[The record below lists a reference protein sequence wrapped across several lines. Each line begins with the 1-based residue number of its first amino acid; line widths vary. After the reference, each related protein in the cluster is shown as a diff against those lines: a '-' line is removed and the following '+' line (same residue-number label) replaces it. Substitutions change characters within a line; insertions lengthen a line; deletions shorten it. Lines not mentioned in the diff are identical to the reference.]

1 MSENNL
7 INSNSKKIMYFI
19 LVFVLMI
26 ISSIPANIYVL
37 LFDTEYDAKRLIYNM
52 IFNSFYFQLFC
63 FFCYSFLF
71 SINSNFE
78 NVNKRTILITF
89 LSFLLLFLLG
99 IFTSAPLKD
108 AIPDTLE
115 FFKSNIM
122 INKSILSSIMFFIII
137 LLADNNFN
145 IKNNIYNSF
154 TKLGDIIFFS
164 IIAAII
170 AFVFWVF
177 FIFLYNKFIFR
188 IMNIAGN
195 LVPLIEKFIFMSII
209 FVLSI
214 IPFIFFFVQKR
225 FKTVLSIYISRGLL
239 FLYSFLIFVSFFALL
254 YEPIRP
260 FDNTKSFI
268 IYNALLILSIFT
280 LYFIRADYKAGII
293 TKAMYIIFPVL
304 ALLFNILVLG
314 ASIYRVII
322 LENKIN
328 EISIAVLN
336 AVIAINLIY
345 VIVQNIKS
353 IFKILKNNI
362 NINEAVIGNNKIYSF
377 IYIYGI
383 YSFIFSFIAPIIMVF
398 LKDK

>member
-1 MSENNL
+1 MSENKLMNL
-7 INSNSKKIMYFI
+7 SSKKIIYFI
-19 LVFVLMI
+19 LVFVLII
-26 ISSIPANIYVL
+26 ISSIPANVYIL
-37 LFDTEYDAKRLIYNM
+37 LFDTTYDLEKLIYNM
-52 IFNSFYFQLFC
+52 IFNSFYFQIFY

-89 LSFLLLFLLG
+89 LSFLLLFLLS

-108 AIPDTLE
+108 EIPDMLN
-115 FFKSNIM
+115 FFMSNIM

-145 IKNNIYNSF
+145 MKNNTYNSF
-154 TKLGDIIFFS
+154 TKLGDIIVFS
-164 IIAAII
+164 TIAEII

-177 FIFLYNKFIFR
+177 IAFLYDKFIFR
-188 IMNIAGN
+188 TDIAADFES
-195 LVPLIEKFIFMSII
+195 LIEKLLFMSII
-209 FVLSI
+209 FVISI
-214 IPFIFFFVQKR
+214 IPFIIFFVQKR

-239 FLYSFLIFVSFFALL
+239 FLYSFLIFALFFALL
-254 YEPIRP
+254 YQPIRP

-268 IYNALLILSIFT
+268 IYNALLILSVLT
-280 LYFIRADYKAGII
+280 LYFIRTDYKAGVI
-293 TKAMYIIFPVL
+293 TKAMYIIFPIL
-304 ALLFNILVLG
+304 AFLFNILVLG
-314 ASIYRVII
+314 TSIYRVII
-322 LENKIN
+322 SENKIN

-336 AVIAINLIY
+336 AIIVVNLIY
-345 VIVQNIKS
+345 IIIQNIKS
-353 IFKILKNNI
+353 IIKIFKNNI

-377 IYIYGI
+377 IYVYGI

>member
-1 MSENNL
+1 MSENKL
-7 INSNSKKIMYFI
+7 INSSSKKIIYFI
-19 LVFVLMI
+19 LVFVLML
-26 ISSIPANIYVL
+26 ISSIPANVYIL
-37 LFDTEYDAKRLIYNM
+37 FFDTTYDLEKLIYNM
-52 IFNSFYFQLFC
+52 IFNSFYFQVFY

-78 NVNKRTILITF
+78 NVNKRTILIAF
-89 LSFLLLFLLG
+89 LSFLLLFLLS

-108 AIPDTLE
+108 SIPDMLN
-115 FFKSNIM
+115 FFMSNIM

-145 IKNNIYNSF
+145 IKNNTYNSF
-154 TKLGDIIFFS
+154 TKLGDIIVFS
-164 IIAAII
+164 TIASII

-177 FIFLYNKFIFR
+177 IAFLYNKFIFR
-188 IMNIAGN
+188 TDIA
-195 LVPLIEKFIFMSII
+195 PDFESLIEKLLFMSIV
-209 FVLSI
+209 FVFSI
-214 IPFIFFFVQKR
+214 IPFIFFFVQKK

-268 IYNALLILSIFT
+268 IYNVLLILSIIT
-280 LYFIRADYKAGII
+280 LYFIRADYKAGVI
-293 TKAMYIIFPVL
+293 TKAMYIIFPIL

-345 VIVQNIKS
+345 IIVQNIKS

-383 YSFIFSFIAPIIMVF
+383 YSFIFSFIAPIVMVF
-398 LKDK
+398 